1 MCSDI
6 RHGPDDVSATSFR
19 THDDVTFTRE
29 KCLRGDGR
37 MDRTADEMP
46 EANRRAGQEALC

>member
-29 KCLRGDGR
+29 KCLRGNGR